1 MTLLDVSRLTV
12 RYGAVTAVDSL
23 DFVLESDEVLVV
35 LGSNGAGKTSSMR
48 GIVNAHPKAGGSVIF
63 GGTNIT
69 GWSTNRIARAGL
81 GMVPEGRRIFG
92 PLTVEE
98 NLLLGGYQVRSR
110 SVLQQRMDEM
120 FDLFPILRER
130 RATNAGFLSGG
141 EQQMLAFGRALMSR
155 PRALLLDEP
164 SVGLSPAM
172 VDRIMASVKEISK
185 TGISIVLVEQNAVAA
200 LSVADRGLVLDR
212 GRVRIRGTAAE
223 LKTHPEVVR
232 AFLGDRAAA
241 QEAATKHAIGS
252 ASGARP

>member
-1 MTLLDVSRLTV
+1 
-12 RYGAVTAVDSL
+12 
-23 DFVLESDEVLVV
+23 
-35 LGSNGAGKTSSMR
+35 
-48 GIVNAHPKAGGSVIF
+48 
-63 GGTNIT
+63 
-69 GWSTNRIARAGL
+69 
-81 GMVPEGRRIFG
+81 
-92 PLTVEE
+92 LTVEE